1 MVLLLLLLINR
12 YLAIHSRY
20 LQLWCLI
27 LSLFFALICL
37 HPCGFLCMIE
47 QPMIYGRGPMPAGM
61 QMVPMVLPDGRI
73 GYVL

>member
-1 MVLLLLLLINR
+1 MYIYNLRVCLFVFFLCSNLLG
-12 YLAIHSRY
+12 Y
-20 LQLWCLI
+20 
-27 LSLFFALICL
+27 
-37 HPCGFLCMIE
+37 CGFLCTFV

>member
-1 MVLLLLLLINR
+1 MVLLQDT
-12 YLAIHSRY
+12 SRY
-20 LQLWCLI
+20 LSEQNLVSSNDLNFSIFHCKK
-27 LSLFFALICL
+27 FDNMVFV
-37 HPCGFLCMIE
+37 HMK

>member
-1 MVLLLLLLINR
+1 MVLVVVINR
-12 YLAIHSRY
+12 YLLSYNVYVY
-20 LQLWCLI
+20 LM
-27 LSLFFALICL
+27 SLFRVLSFVLIRL
-37 HPCGFLCMIE
+37 DLCGFLCMCE

>member
-1 MVLLLLLLINR
+1 M
-12 YLAIHSRY
+12 YLF
-20 LQLWCLI
+20 LD
-27 LSLFFALICL
+27 LFFVLICL
-37 HPCGFLCMIE
+37 DLVGFYGCFE